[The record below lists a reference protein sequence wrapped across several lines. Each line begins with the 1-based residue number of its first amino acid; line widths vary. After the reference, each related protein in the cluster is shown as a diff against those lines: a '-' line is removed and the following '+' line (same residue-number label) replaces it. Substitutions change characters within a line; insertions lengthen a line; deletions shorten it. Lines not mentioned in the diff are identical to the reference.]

1 MGARRCGLT
10 SGGGYLILV
19 KSASELARMEAASR
33 IVAETLDVLQREVAV
48 GVTTHDLDRIAEEHI
63 LSQGGRPAF
72 KGYGGYPA
80 TICASVNEQVIH
92 GIPSRR
98 NKLREGDII
107 GIDLGVIYE
116 GFVGDAART
125 FPVGSISPE
134 AERLVRV
141 TEEALALAMAEARD
155 GKRVSDIGHAVQGH
169 VEAAGYSVV
178 RSFVGH
184 GIGKKLHEEPQ
195 VPNFGPPGKGPRL
208 RSGMTLAIEP
218 MVNAG
223 GYEVKVLGDGWTAVT
238 ADGSLSAHCE
248 HTVVVTPEGGQPLT
262 VTG

>member
-1 MGARRCGLT
+1 
-10 SGGGYLILV
+10 LILV
-19 KSASELARMEAASR
+19 KSASEVARMEASSR
-33 IVAETLDVLQREVAV
+33 IVAETLDVLSREVAE
-48 GVTTHDLDRIAEEHI
+48 GVTTYDLDRMAEEYI
-63 LSQGGRPAF
+63 RSCGAIPAF

-92 GIPSRR
+92 GIPSRKQR
-98 NKLREGDII
+98 LSEGDII
-107 GIDLGVIYE
+107 GIDLGVVYE

-125 FPVGSISPE
+125 LPVGRISPE

-141 TEEALALAMAEARD
+141 TVEALDLGIREARE
-155 GKRVSDIGHAVQGH
+155 GNRVSDIGHAVQSH

-195 VPNFGPPGKGPRL
+195 VPNFGTPGKGPRL
-208 RSGMTLAIEP
+208 KSGMTLAIEP

-223 GYEVKVLGDGWTAVT
+223 GYEVRVLGDGWTAVT
-238 ADGSLSAHCE
+238 VDGSLSAHWE
-248 HTVVVTPEGGQPLT
+248 HTVLVTPEGGRPLT

>member
-1 MGARRCGLT
+1 
-10 SGGGYLILV
+10 
-19 KSASELARMEAASR
+19 MEAASR
-33 IVAETLDVLQREVAV
+33 IVAETLDILGREVTE
-48 GVTTHDLDRIAEEHI
+48 GITTLDLDRIAEEYI
-63 LSQGGRPAF
+63 LSQGGVPAF

-92 GIPSRR
+92 GIPSGDKR
-98 NKLREGDII
+98 LRQGDIV
-107 GIDLGVIYE
+107 GIDLGVVHD

-125 FPVGSISPE
+125 FPVGRISQE

-141 TEEALALAMAEARD
+141 TEEALALAMAQAGEGR
-155 GKRVSDIGHAVQGH
+155 RVSDIGHAVQSH

-195 VPNFGPPGKGPRL
+195 VPNFGKPGKGPRL
-208 RSGMTLAIEP
+208 KSGMTLAIEP

-238 ADGSLSAHCE
+238 VDGSLSAHSE
-248 HTVVVTPEGGQPLT
+248 HTVVVTPEGGRPLT

>member
-1 MGARRCGLT
+1 M
-10 SGGGYLILV
+10 ILV
-19 KSASELARMEAASR
+19 KSAQELARMEAASR
-33 IVAETLDVLQREVAV
+33 IVAETLDVLQGEVAA
-48 GVTTHDLDRIAEEHI
+48 GISTHDLDMIAEEYI
-63 LSQGGRPAF
+63 REQGGIPAF

-92 GIPSRR
+92 GIPSRKK
-98 NKLREGDII
+98 KLMEGDII
-107 GIDLGVIYE
+107 GIDLGVVYD

-125 FPVGSISPE
+125 LPVGNISPE
-134 AERLVRV
+134 AERLVQV
-141 TEEALALAMAEARD
+141 TREALDLAIAEARE
-155 GKRVSDIGHAVQGH
+155 GNRVSDIGHAVQRH

-208 RSGMTLAIEP
+208 KSGMTIAIEP

-238 ADGSLSAHCE
+238 VDGSLSAHCE
-248 HTVVVTPEGGQPLT
+248 HTVVVTPEGGRPLT
-262 VTG
+262 VTGGAGYRHMRPVL